1 MILPASYANG
11 FAPRDGQALYPELW
25 KGCVGAWNPGLG
37 PTGLVLR
44 DWSGRGNHGTLTNMD
59 AATDWVKDGGRYAL
73 DFDGANNGANDAVLI
88 GNPARLAPVSVL
100 TFSYWVLFRGAGT
113 SVYPF
118 ASWSSAGG
126 CFGAQRN
133 QAFYQISGGTQL
145 SRTYSVTPSTGVW
158 THVAVCM
165 KSQVPTIN
173 IYINGKLSNGT
184 LSGSSTGNFNTFQP
198 LAIGMLGTNTFG
210 PLDGMV
216 DDVWYYHREL
226 SPKTHE
232 LLASRR
238 GIAYELAPR
247 RRSSSAVQFNRRR
260 RLLIGASS

>member
-1 MILPASYANG
+1 
-11 FAPRDGQALYPELW
+11 
-25 KGCVGAWNPGLG
+25 
-37 PTGLVLR
+37 
-44 DWSGRGNHGTLTNMD
+44 
-59 AATDWVKDGGRYAL
+59 
-73 DFDGANNGANDAVLI
+73 
-88 GNPARLAPVSVL
+88 
-100 TFSYWVLFRGAGT
+100 
-113 SVYPF
+113 
-118 ASWSSAGG
+118 
-126 CFGAQRN
+126 
-133 QAFYQISGGTQL
+133 
-145 SRTYSVTPSTGVW
+145 
-158 THVAVCM
+158 M